1 MQAKDAG
8 LTAKGELE
16 VHSRESGSAIVEAA
30 LVAIFVLVPLL
41 LGAIDFGRAFYVS
54 IEVANAARAAVQY
67 GSQSQAQMQDTVNVA
82 AVAKNEAPDIAAS
95 CGAGKNA
102 CWVAGYP
109 LVQWGCE
116 CSNQATATSLV
127 GQNSTSCTALG
138 CATGHPV
145 QWLLVTTKVTYTPM
159 FNMFNLFPTI
169 TLNSQARTRYSLQ

>member
-1 MQAKDAG
+1 M
-8 LTAKGELE
+8 
-16 VHSRESGSAIVEAA
+16 
-30 LVAIFVLVPLL
+30 AIFVLVPLL

-116 CSNQATATSLV
+116 CSNQASASRWSDRAARLH
-127 GQNSTSCTALG
+127 ALA
-138 CATGHPV
+138 CASGHPV
-145 QWLLVTTKVTYTPM
+145 QWLLVTTRVTYTPM
-159 FNMFNLFPTI
+159 FNMFNLFPAI
-169 TLNSQARTRYSLQ
+169 TLNSQARTRYALQ

>member
-8 LTAKGELE
+8 LTGKEELKAR
-16 VHSRESGSAIVEAA
+16 SRESGSAIVEAA

-109 LVQWGCE
+109 LAQWGCE
-116 CSNQATATSLV
+116 CSNQASASSLV
-127 GQNSTSCTALG
+127 GQNSSSCTCPG
-138 CATGHPV
+138 GHVV
-145 QWLLVTTKVTYTPM
+145 QWLLVSTRVTYTPM
-159 FNMFNLFPTI
+159 FNMFNLFPAI
-169 TLNSQARTRYSLQ
+169 PLNSQARTRYALQ